1 MFVHSGF
8 RLAVILDYYV
18 PGAECL
24 SELTPLGQKPFPLVC
39 LKISRRPYFCSLF
52 THLFYFSKQF
62 LGGGGGGCCVEGG
75 TGCYGLKS

>member
-8 RLAVILDYYV
+8 RLAVILDYFYV

-39 LKISRRPYFCSLF
+39 LKISRCPCFCLLF

-62 LGGGGGGCCVEGG
+62 LGGGGGVGAAV
-75 TGCYGLKS
+75 